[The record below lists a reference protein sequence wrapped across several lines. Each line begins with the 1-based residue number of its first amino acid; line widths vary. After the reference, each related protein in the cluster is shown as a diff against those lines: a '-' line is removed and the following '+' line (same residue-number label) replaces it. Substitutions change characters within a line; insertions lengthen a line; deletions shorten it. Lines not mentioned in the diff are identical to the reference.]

1 MMDSGQL
8 VNWWCPVN
16 TWHEAKANGTLWSPD
31 TGHAKELGKRSLKMN
46 SELLGNI
53 NLKVT
58 KHQIHKNK
66 EIVEQN
72 KFQEDSINVETKRL
86 RPTWNDGDA
95 FGSLVRK
102 IHTHGRSLRAL

>member
-1 MMDSGQL
+1 MMDCGQL

-16 TWHEAKANGTLWSPD
+16 TWHGAKANGTLWSPD

-53 NLKVT
+53 NMKAT

-86 RPTWNDGDA
+86 
-95 FGSLVRK
+95 
-102 IHTHGRSLRAL
+102 